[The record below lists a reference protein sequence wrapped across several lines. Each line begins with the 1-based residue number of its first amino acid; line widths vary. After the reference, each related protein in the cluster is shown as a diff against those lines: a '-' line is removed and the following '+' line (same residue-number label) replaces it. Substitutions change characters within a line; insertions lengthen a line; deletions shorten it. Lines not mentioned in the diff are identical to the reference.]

1 MIELGKKY
9 KDSITGFEGIA
20 TARTEYMF
28 GCVNILLVG
37 KELKSDGTPNEL
49 WFDEQRLVPKGKD
62 KKEPPGGP
70 GAIAPQRSVP
80 NRP

>member
-28 GCVNILLVG
+28 GCVRILLEG
-37 KELKSDGTPNEL
+37 KKLKPDGTSNEL
-49 WFDEQRLVPKGKD
+49 WFDEQRLVPKAA

-70 GAIAPQRSVP
+70 GAVAPQRSVS
-80 NRP
+80 NRS